1 MNRFLR
7 LNVKIATCIASLIL
21 DAASLS
27 SMFSYST
34 RQLIR
39 AQARQNRDF
48 SRFSPQPLLFHT
60 QLCHHN
66 VVLSSPPMAI
76 GHGGLKLI
84 LIQEGRSLACIL
96 QALHSAQLCGTQ
108 MHPVRP
114 YEGLL
119 PSRFLTPMVL
129 LFLAPAVRL
138 FMMLEINDRCFAAS
152 D

>member
-1 MNRFLR
+1 MYSCSERRDFSIVMARPNCSQPTKKGIIIR
-7 LNVKIATCIASLIL
+7 
-21 DAASLS
+21 
-27 SMFSYST
+27 SMI
-34 RQLIR
+34 QLIR

-138 FMMLEINDRCFAAS
+138 FMTLEINDRCFAAS